1 MIRRPPRHTRT
12 DTLVPYTPL
21 FRADPFT
28 RVLLDCAGPQPG
40 EKVLDLAAGTGSVAR
55 YVAPIVRAKGCVVAI
70 DTNAAMLAVGRAL
83 PAPAGPPIEWRE
95 GDAMNLDLPT
105 KAFVLVLCTHG
116 LTFFPDRPAPLRE
129 LQRTPG
135 PKGRTVVRVLQER
148 ESGRPEGG
156 GRA

>member
-95 GDAMNLDLPT
+95 GDAMNLDLPNQ
-105 KAFVLVLCTHG
+105 AFDLVLCQQG
-116 LTFFPDRPAPLRE
+116 LPFLDRKSTR
-129 LQRTPG
+129 RTPVTNAQLVCRLLLD
-135 PKGRTVVRVLQER
+135 KKHTQQQ
-148 ESGRPEGG
+148 
-156 GRA
+156 